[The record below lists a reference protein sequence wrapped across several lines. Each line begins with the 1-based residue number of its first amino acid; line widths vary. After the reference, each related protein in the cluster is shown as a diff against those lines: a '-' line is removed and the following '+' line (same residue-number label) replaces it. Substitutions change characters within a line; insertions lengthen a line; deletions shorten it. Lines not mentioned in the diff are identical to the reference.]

1 MSDTSVIYI
10 PSWIFLLEIFWRATL
25 SVVPFINGIYRRKK
39 HHKCRYYQSRMSW
52 ACKVVVR
59 STPLVLSAMTVGPPR
74 DQIIEFIR
82 AQLTTMY
89 EMMDVK
95 IF

>member
-1 MSDTSVIYI
+1 M
-10 PSWIFLLEIFWRATL
+10 PL
-25 SVVPFINGIYRRKK
+25 
-39 HHKCRYYQSRMSW
+39 QMSW
-52 ACKVVVR
+52 ACKVVDQL
-59 STPLVLSAMTVGPPR
+59 TPLVLSAMTVGAPR

-82 AQLTTMY
+82 AQRTTMY